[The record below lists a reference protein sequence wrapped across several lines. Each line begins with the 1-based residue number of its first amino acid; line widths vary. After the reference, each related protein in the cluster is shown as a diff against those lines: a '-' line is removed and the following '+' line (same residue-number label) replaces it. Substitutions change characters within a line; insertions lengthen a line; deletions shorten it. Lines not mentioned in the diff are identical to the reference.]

1 MAEIRVYYRD
11 TFLCRAVCQELAGET
26 VSLKDIARAR
36 NRRKRELTT
45 IITARRSLVDQV
57 LTPPQGVRTPPE
69 PLPAGPPPATSQRTI
84 KRYAQD

>member
-1 MAEIRVYYRD
+1 
-11 TFLCRAVCQELAGET
+11 VCQELAGET

-36 NRRKRELTT
+36 TRRKRELHQ

-57 LTPPQGVRTPPE
+57 LTPPSVAPLSAE
-69 PLPAGPPPATSQRTI
+69 PLLLAAAVALTQSPI

>member
-1 MAEIRVYYRD
+1 
-11 TFLCRAVCQELAGET
+11 VCQELAGET

-36 NRRKRELTT
+36 NRRKRELTK

-57 LTPPQGVRTPPE
+57 LTPPRGGLTPPE
-69 PLPAGPPPATSQRTI
+69 PLSACPPPANPQRTI